1 MTDTSTRDCP
11 AKVNLFL
18 RVLARET
25 DGYHSLETLFC
36 RVSLSDTLT
45 VERTDSGVTLVVEG
59 ADVGPL
65 EQNLAWRAADAVLAA
80 TGRRFGVAMQL
91 IKRIPAAAGLGGGS
105 SDAAAALAVVNH
117 LAGDAI
123 PRAELLNMAYR
134 LGADVPFFLSG
145 AACALA
151 WGHGQRLLRLAP
163 LAPRPALLLLPGAA
177 VLTAAA
183 YGWLDEMRTTGG
195 GRGSVTLDTDVLHG
209 WSDIARLGGNDF
221 EVPVF
226 GRFPA
231 IRAGFEALAGTR
243 PLLCRM
249 SGSGSALFA
258 VYRSDAD
265 RDEAALQLGTRLGT
279 AIPVTAG

>member
-1 MTDTSTRDCP
+1 MTDTHTRDCP

-18 RVLARET
+18 RVLARES

-36 RVSLSDTLT
+36 RVSLNDTLT
-45 VERTDSGVTLVVEG
+45 VARTDRGVTLDVEG
-59 ADVGPL
+59 AELGPI

-80 TGRRFGVAMQL
+80 TGRRFGVAMRL
-91 IKRIPAAAGLGGGS
+91 VKRIPAGGGLGGGS
-105 SDAAAALAVVNH
+105 SNAAAALDLANQ
-117 LAGDAI
+117 LAGNAI

-145 AACALA
+145 ATLALA
-151 WGHGQRLLRLAP
+151 WGHGQRLLRLAS
-163 LAPRPALLLLPGAA
+163 LTPRPALLLLPGIA
-177 VLTAAA
+177 VSTAAA
-183 YGWLDEMRTTGG
+183 YGWLDEMRPTGA
-195 GRGSVTLDTDVLHG
+195 GRGSVTLDTEVLHG
-209 WSDIARLGGNDF
+209 WSDIARLAGNDF

-231 IRAGFEALAGTR
+231 IRAAFEGLAGTR

-249 SGSGSALFA
+249 SGSGSTLFA
-258 VYRSDAD
+258 VYRSEAD
-265 RDEAALQLGTRLGT
+265 RDDAARQLGTGLGT

>member
-1 MTDTSTRDCP
+1 MTDASTRDCP

-36 RVSLSDTLT
+36 RISLSDTLT
-45 VERTDSGVTLVVEG
+45 VERTDAGVTLVVEG
-59 ADVGPL
+59 ADVGPV

-80 TGRRFGVAMQL
+80 TGRRFGVAMRL
-91 IKRIPAAAGLGGGS
+91 VKRIPAGGGLGGGS
-105 SDAAAALAVVNH
+105 SDAAAALDLVNQ
-117 LAGDAI
+117 LAGNAI
-123 PRAELLNMAYR
+123 PRAELFNMAYR
-134 LGADVPFFLSG
+134 LGADVPFLLSG
-145 AACALA
+145 AGCALA
-151 WGHGQRLLRLAP
+151 WGHGQRMLRLAP
-163 LAPRPALLLLPGAA
+163 LPPRPALLLVPA
-177 VLTAAA
+177 VVVPTAAA
-183 YGWLDEMRTTGG
+183 YGWLDEMRPTGG
-195 GRGSVTLDTDVLHG
+195 GRASVVLDTDVLHG

-231 IRAGFEALAGTR
+231 IRAAFEGLAGTR

-249 SGSGSALFA
+249 SGSGSTVFA

-265 RDEAALQLGTRLGT
+265 RDNAVLQLGTRLGT